1 MGAVESLRQWGANLL
16 PHDTTRT
23 TCPPAPLVCSDG
35 PLIIVPS
42 LMRSG
47 THLLLDSLFNN
58 FRALRRKPLFMDF
71 DAYERAKLP
80 VEPLAMLRG
89 MTIKTHFPE
98 VEMAEAYSKVLAH
111 VAAKAVVLTPRRPAK
126 EILRSL
132 EKWGMAPP
140 AEEFA
145 KIEARCDAFWAPFA
159 PLKVEFASLLDAAKL
174 NEVLDKIAERTGLK
188 RDGATPVMPSK
199 NRFRVYVD
207 KGLTRL
213 LGRGA
218 PRINTTIGFKLGKR

>member
-1 MGAVESLRQWGANLL
+1 M
-16 PHDTTRT
+16 
-23 TCPPAPLVCSDG
+23 
-35 PLIIVPS
+35 IIVPS

-58 FRALRRKPLFMDF
+58 FSALRRKPLFVDF

-80 VEPLAMLRG
+80 VEPLAALRG
-89 MTIKTHFPE
+89 VTIKTHFPE
-98 VEMAEAYSKVLAH
+98 VEMAEAYSKVLAQ
-111 VAAKAVVLTPRRPAK
+111 VASKAVVLTPRRPAK

-140 AEEFA
+140 AAEFA
-145 KIEARCDAFWAPFA
+145 AIEAKCDAFWAPFA

-174 NEVLDKIAERTGLK
+174 NEVLDRIAQRTGLK
-188 RDGATPVMPSK
+188 RNGATPVMPSK
-199 NRFRVYVD
+199 NRLGVYLD

-218 PRINTTIGFKLGKR
+218 PRVNTTIGFKLARRKS